1 MKKGIFWCRNHRLD
15 DPELIVITA
24 ECDQNGNTLQ
34 SGVTFSSKSGD
45 NFNHRTE
52 WKKMDRKTTAGKPF
66 DHWPRGRVEIRNG
79 KATVYLN
86 PELNREEI
94 VEKVMQVFELQ
105 NSETIRSVRI
115 ISDGSS
121 HYKYRV

>member
-1 MKKGIFWCRNHRLD
+1 MKKGIFWCRNHRSD
-15 DPELIVITA
+15 NPELIVITA
-24 ECDQNGNTLQ
+24 DCDQNGKTLQ

-45 NFNHRTE
+45 NFNHKAE
-52 WKKMDRKTTAGKPF
+52 WERMDRRITEGNPF
-66 DHWPRGRVEIRNG
+66 DYWPRGRVEIRNG
-79 KATVYLN
+79 KAAVYLN
-86 PELNREEI
+86 PELNREAI

-121 HYKYRV
+121 HYKYRM